1 MLELRTQGKHQNSL
15 VRHCVPEE
23 LELGK
28 VWRRAARK
36 VEAGSYIPMRN
47 SQVGYSFLAVKDDCG
62 RTQEQL
68 RNSWISEG
76 CG

>member
-1 MLELRTQGKHQNSL
+1 M
-15 VRHCVPEE
+15 PEE

-28 VWRRAARK
+28 VWRRAVRK
-36 VEAGSYIPMRN
+36 AEAGSYIPMRN
-47 SQVGYSFLAVKDDCG
+47 SQVGYSFLAVKDDYG

-68 RNSWISEG
+68 RNSRISEE